1 MKIDNTYKDKTLCDM
16 HDLIVEELENLKDY
30 IFLESEND
38 VKCIDDIIS
47 LVKEAKVKGQTME
60 DRLYLYRRAIEGL
73 GFKRVYEEERGN

>member
-1 MKIDNTYKDKTLCDM
+1 M

-38 VKCIDDIIS
+38 EKCIDDIIS

-60 DRLYLYRRAIEGL
+60 DRLYVYRQAIEGL
-73 GFKRVYEEERGN
+73 GFKRDRSKERDNIG